1 MIFDWLSR
9 HQICGAFDKV
19 FITFSVPFSSPCPAQ
34 HTKCTSTSESRRKSH
49 FCGSRTKGRPLGQC
63 STFLNII
70 FDSQSSDTNSF
81 ACCLTEVQEKGPS
94 CKSLW
99 PAQLQTTALNC
110 CYITLAAGLY
120 NTSLWQHFFGCL
132 KKSRPEMKD
141 RSLKGEIKKKS
152 MKSLQYTF
160 TAVPLCQPL
169 AWRVSVDP
177 RNRAPAAEIV
187 LSLCQA
193 GGTLK
198 HQVRHR

>member
-19 FITFSVPFSSPCPAQ
+19 FITFKAPFSSPCPAQ

-99 PAQLQTTALNC
+99 PALLQTTALNC
-110 CYITLAAGLY
+110 CYITLAVGLY
-120 NTSLWQHFFGCL
+120 NTSLWQNFLALWKKTNQKWKIDPWRKKL
-132 KKSRPEMKD
+132 KKINE
-141 RSLKGEIKKKS
+141 
-152 MKSLQYTF
+152 
-160 TAVPLCQPL
+160 
-169 AWRVSVDP
+169 
-177 RNRAPAAEIV
+177 
-187 LSLCQA
+187 
-193 GGTLK
+193 
-198 HQVRHR
+198 